1 MQAKK
6 RCRAHVA
13 MLNIIIETAK
23 YSMIFFTGKLFY
35 LDPISMRMQHA
46 DMPSVRQP
54 VNKKAGTRPV
64 SQLLVPAFLKAYL
77 LCEASTNRCLT
88 RCRPSFHVYF
98 HFSS

>member
-1 MQAKK
+1 
-6 RCRAHVA
+6 
-13 MLNIIIETAK
+13 
-23 YSMIFFTGKLFY
+23 MIFFTGKLFY
-35 LDPISMRMQHA
+35 LDPINMRMQHA

>member
-1 MQAKK
+1 
-6 RCRAHVA
+6 
-13 MLNIIIETAK
+13 
-23 YSMIFFTGKLFY
+23 MIFFTGKLFY

-64 SQLLVPAFLKAYL
+64 SRLLVPAFLKAYL
-77 LCEASTNRCLT
+77 LCGVATSDVLGARCWPL
-88 RCRPSFHVYF
+88 FHVYS